1 MTGIDESDAEK
12 TAPSAHWRLDWPTS
26 SGQHLASAEFK
37 HSADDFQVAE
47 ILDKINIQGQNG
59 SGSAG
64 EHLCLR
70 LQKTGDN
77 TEYVARELAVMANL
91 RHFDVGFC
99 GLKDRH
105 AVTWQWFSLY
115 RPGQTD
121 DDTDFIASVAERWPV
136 SDSCRSASKLRRGD
150 HSGNGFRI
158 VLRNV
163 QGEQARIEQALG
175 HMTQVGAP
183 NYFGPQR
190 FGHHGGNL
198 DQALRI
204 NPRALN
210 RPAKGRG
217 KGRGRGGR
225 SSQDSKN
232 VLYFSAARSWLFNEV
247 LAQRVS
253 ADTWRQRIAGEP
265 DEQQATG
272 PLWGDGG
279 TRATD
284 EQEMLERG
292 TVAASP
298 ELAAL
303 FASTRMQPER
313 RALQLIP
320 QKLSWKWEHDG
331 ALILEFELGAGQYAT
346 TLLADIFALTDMG
359 QNRLNEQQAYGA
371 QGADTV
377 IQ

>member
-1 MTGIDESDAEK
+1 MTSPSESAVGRI
-12 TAPSAHWRLDWPTS
+12 TQTSTWRLAWPTS
-26 SGQHLASAEFK
+26 SGQHLASAGFK
-37 HSADDFQVAE
+37 YSPDDFQVTE
-47 ILDKINIQGQNG
+47 ILDKASIQGENG
-59 SGSAG
+59 SGGAG

-77 TEYVARELAVMANL
+77 TEYVARELAALAGL
-91 RHFDVGFC
+91 RQFDVGFC

-121 DDTDFIASVAERWPV
+121 NDTEFIASVAERWPIT
-136 SDSCRSASKLRRGD
+136 DSCRGAGKLRRGG
-150 HSGNGFRI
+150 HRGNGFRI

-163 QGEQARIEQALG
+163 DGEQVRIEQALER
-175 HMTQVGAP
+175 VAEFGAP
-183 NYFGPQR
+183 NYFGLQR

-217 KGRGRGGR
+217 KGRGRGER
-225 SSQDSKN
+225 SGQDSKN

-253 ADTWRQRIAGEP
+253 ADTWGQRMAGEP
-265 DEQQATG
+265 DEQNVTG

-279 TRATD
+279 TRAIG
-284 EQEMLERG
+284 EQGMLEREV
-292 TVAASP
+292 VAGSP

-313 RALQLIP
+313 RTLQLIP
-320 QKLSWKWEHDG
+320 QKLSWKWELDG
-331 ALILEFELGAGQYAT
+331 TLVLEFELGAGQYAT
-346 TLLADIFALTDMG
+346 TLLADIFALTDMS
-359 QNRLNEQQAYGA
+359 QNRLNE
-371 QGADTV
+371 
-377 IQ
+377 